1 MKRIAQFFAVG
12 LLLCVLAGCSNQPSA
27 SSNSPL
33 PSASPSSK
41 ISPTPVLSPSA
52 TVAVSPNTAQATT
65 GSEQKPGQ
73 AKPTQKPGNTVA
85 KATQKPAATQP
96 RQTTAKP
103 AATPTPEPPAY
114 RDAISCRSAMMKGI
128 NAARAEEGYNSAS
141 TSSSLNS
148 IAQERARQMA
158 ANQSVSHIG
167 SGYPEAIG
175 CMSNAGSAYN
185 NGYVGVAMHVRQLL
199 ECSQYGLG
207 IAIGRDG
214 KYYYS
219 IIGQ

>member
-1 MKRIAQFFAVG
+1 
-12 LLLCVLAGCSNQPSA
+12 
-27 SSNSPL
+27 
-33 PSASPSSK
+33 
-41 ISPTPVLSPSA
+41 
-52 TVAVSPNTAQATT
+52 
-65 GSEQKPGQ
+65 
-73 AKPTQKPGNTVA
+73 
-85 KATQKPAATQP
+85 
-96 RQTTAKP
+96 
-103 AATPTPEPPAY
+103 
-114 RDAISCRSAMMKGI
+114 MMKGI

-175 CMSNAGSAYN
+175 CMSNACSAYN

>member
-33 PSASPSSK
+33 PSASPSSE
-41 ISPTPVLSPSA
+41 ISPTSVLSPSA
-52 TVAVSPNTAQATT
+52 TVAVSAQATT

-141 TSSSLNS
+141 TGSS
-148 IAQERARQMA
+148 
-158 ANQSVSHIG
+158 
-167 SGYPEAIG
+167 
-175 CMSNAGSAYN
+175 
-185 NGYVGVAMHVRQLL
+185 
-199 ECSQYGLG
+199 
-207 IAIGRDG
+207 
-214 KYYYS
+214 
-219 IIGQ
+219 

>member
-1 MKRIAQFFAVG
+1 MKRIAQFFVVG
-12 LLLCVLAGCSNQPSA
+12 VLLCVLAGCNNQPSA

-33 PSASPSSK
+33 PSASPSSE
-41 ISPTPVLSPSA
+41 ISPTPVLSPRA
-52 TVAVSPNTAQATT
+52 TASVSPEATQATT
-65 GSEQKPGQ
+65 VPTRKPGK
-73 AKPTQKPGNTVA
+73 ASA
-85 KATQKPAATQP
+85 KATQKPSSTQ
-96 RQTTAKP
+96 KP
-103 AATPTPEPPAY
+103 AVSVNPTATPTPEPPAY
-114 RDAISCRSAMMKGI
+114 RDATSCRSAMMKGI
-128 NAARAEEGYNSAS
+128 NAARTEEGYDSAS
-141 TSSSLNS
+141 TSISLNE
-148 IAQERARQMA
+148 IAQDRARQMA

>member
-1 MKRIAQFFAVG
+1 MKRMAQFFAVG
-12 LLLCVLAGCSNQPSA
+12 VLLCVLAGCSNQPSA

-33 PSASPSSK
+33 SSASPSSE
-41 ISPTPVLSPSA
+41 ISPMPVLSPSA
-52 TVAVSPNTAQATT
+52 TASVSPEATQGAVPT
-65 GSEQKPGQ
+65 RKPGKTT
-73 AKPTQKPGNTVA
+73 AR
-85 KATQKPAATQP
+85 ATQKPAATNTPSSTQKP
-96 RQTTAKP
+96 AVSAKP
-103 AATPTPEPPAY
+103 AATPTPKPPAY
-114 RDAISCRSAMMKGI
+114 RDATSCRSAMMKGI

-141 TSSSLNS
+141 TGSSLNS

-167 SGYPEAIG
+167 SGYLEAVG
-175 CMSNAGSAYN
+175 RMNSAGGAYN

-199 ECSQYGLG
+199 ECTQYGIG
-207 IAIGRDG
+207 VAIGQDG

>member
-33 PSASPSSK
+33 PSASPSSE
-41 ISPTPVLSPSA
+41 ISPTPVLSPGA
-52 TVAVSPNTAQATT
+52 TASVFPEATQATAIPT
-65 GSEQKPGQ
+65 RKPGKTT
-73 AKPTQKPGNTVA
+73 AR
-85 KATQKPAATQP
+85 ATQKPAATNTPSSTQKP
-96 RQTTAKP
+96 AVSAKP
-103 AATPTPEPPAY
+103 TATPTPKPPAY
-114 RDAISCRSAMMKGI
+114 RDATSCRSAMMQGI
-128 NAARAEEGYNSAS
+128 NAARAEKGYDNAS

-148 IAQERARQMA
+148 VAQDRARQMA

-167 SGYPEAIG
+167 SGYLEAVG
-175 CMSNAGSAYN
+175 RMNSAGGAYN
-185 NGYVGVAMHVRQLL
+185 SGYVCVTMHVRQLL
-199 ECSQYGLG
+199 ECSQYGIG
-207 IAIGRDG
+207 VAIGQDG

>member
-1 MKRIAQFFAVG
+1 MKRMAQFFAVG
-12 LLLCVLAGCSNQPSA
+12 LLLCVLAGCSNQPSVPA
-27 SSNSPL
+27 NSPL
-33 PSASPSSK
+33 SSASPSSE
-41 ISPTPVLSPSA
+41 ISPTPVLSPGA
-52 TVAVSPNTAQATT
+52 TASVFPEATQATAIPT
-65 GSEQKPGQ
+65 RKPGKTT
-73 AKPTQKPGNTVA
+73 AR
-85 KATQKPAATQP
+85 ATQKPAATNTPSSTQKP
-96 RQTTAKP
+96 AVSAKP
-103 AATPTPEPPAY
+103 TATPTPEPPAY